1 MTVVVG
7 GVVAVVMAM
16 HMIAAAA
23 RMRVF
28 VVAAVPVAGA
38 VGLLVRMPVM
48 VLMGVIVFDAGVAMR
63 MAMGVMVVVRPS
75 LRMIVIVPVIMTVV
89 VVMREAEAMRLLMA
103 HLAAAHRHLVGT
115 SADRAHHSTS
125 MSLTRISSPDWGI
138 SRPPP
143 QRGHGARRSSISTVS
158 MHS

>member
-1 MTVVVG
+1 MRMVMVVMRVTIAMSVVVR
-7 GVVAVVMAM
+7 
-16 HMIAAAA
+16 IS
-23 RMRVF
+23 
-28 VVAAVPVAGA
+28 
-38 VGLLVRMPVM
+38 VM
-48 VLMGVIVFDAGVAMR
+48 VLMDVIVFDAGVAMR

-75 LRMIVIVPVIMTVV
+75 LRMIVIVLVIMTVV